1 MTATVKSGV
10 SVCNDDGV
18 IFGTLELTQDLDTLR
33 GLAGT
38 CGRAWLVFG
47 DGTNLVVSSV
57 DEDSCIVAD
66 EWPGTQEL
74 LAKVTAET
82 TNDQLSGL
90 VAEFGW
96 PTGGV
101 LIMDL
106 EECLKDRRDSLRE
119 LDVRWPSFS
128 FEEDA

>member
-33 GLAGT
+33 GLAVT

-47 DGTNLVVSSV
+47 DGTNLVVSSF

-66 EWPGTQEL
+66 EWSGTQEL
-74 LAKVTAET
+74 LARVTAET

-90 VAEFGW
+90 VEEAEFGW

-106 EECLKDRRDSLRE
+106 KECLEDRRDSLRE
-119 LDVRWPSFS
+119 L
-128 FEEDA
+128 EEDA